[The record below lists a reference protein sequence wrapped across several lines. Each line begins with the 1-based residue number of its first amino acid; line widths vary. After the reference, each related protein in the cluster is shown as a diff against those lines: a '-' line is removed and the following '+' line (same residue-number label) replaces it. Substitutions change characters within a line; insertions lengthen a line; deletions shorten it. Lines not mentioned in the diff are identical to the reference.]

1 MVCGLGFYGVAQY
14 IGKIGGN
21 IFLNVTISAA
31 CTIPGTLLSIPLMKC
46 MGRKPLVISTLL
58 ITAICM
64 FAIAVV
70 PDSIPFGQVALACVA
85 GAGFFIVF
93 IVIYLYASEIFPTVV
108 RNAGIGLV
116 SMLCRVGSMAAPF
129 VADMGSYEHWIPPFI
144 FGILPLISAA
154 LSLFMPETKGV
165 QLLNTIE
172 EGEALGKK
180 TP

>member
-1 MVCGLGFYGVAQY
+1 
-14 IGKIGGN
+14 
-21 IFLNVTISAA
+21 
-31 CTIPGTLLSIPLMKC
+31 
-46 MGRKPLVISTLL
+46 
-58 ITAICM
+58 M

-70 PDSIPFGQVALACVA
+70 PDSLKIGQVAFACIA

-93 IVIYLYASEIFPTVV
+93 IVVYLYASEIFPTVV

-129 VADMGSYEHWIPPFI
+129 VADMGTLGHWIPPFI
-144 FGILPLISAA
+144 FGLMPLIAAA
-154 LSLFMPETKGV
+154 LSLLMPETKGV

-180 TP
+180 APEK